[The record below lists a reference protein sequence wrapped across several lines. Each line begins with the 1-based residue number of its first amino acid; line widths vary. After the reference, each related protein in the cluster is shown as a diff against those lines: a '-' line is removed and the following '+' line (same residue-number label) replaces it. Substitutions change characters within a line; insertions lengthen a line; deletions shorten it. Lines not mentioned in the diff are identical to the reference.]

1 MEVLPPAVVTHTSYI
16 SVLYAPAVLITVV
29 ETAKRPAR
37 DVIVTERVPVTSSDK
52 VMVQIRRKVFVF
64 FLGPERK
71 V

>member
-1 MEVLPPAVVTHTSYI
+1 MEVLPPAVVTLTNYI
-16 SVLYAPAVLITVV
+16 SALYAPAVLITVV

-37 DVIVTERVPVTSSDK
+37 DVIFTERVPVTSSDK
-52 VMVQIRRKVFVF
+52 VMVRIRRRVFVF